1 MRVSEA
7 RDRLLRSALALRRRS
22 YTCNICGEASYRPL
36 GQLEREVPSCE
47 SCGAPPRLRS
57 VIHALSLG
65 LFGESLLISQ
75 FPERRDL
82 RGVGLSDWEGYAA
95 RLPAKLDYTNTF
107 LHRDPRLDIVAPDPD
122 LVGTLDFLIASE
134 VFEHVDRPVERAF
147 ENAHRLLKAG
157 GVFVLTVPYGF
168 MDATV
173 EHFPPLSDY
182 SLMEQDGQSVLVGT
196 RRDGREVEYRDLV
209 FHGGDGA
216 TLEMRQFA
224 LDPLLRHLSAAGF
237 DNLRVLDDEPRYGV
251 VWPEP
256 WSRPILATA

>member
-1 MRVSEA
+1 MSVFESGNR
-7 RDRLLRSALALRRRS
+7 RLRSVLGLRRCS
-22 YTCNICGEASYRPL
+22 YTCNICGQPSYRPL
-36 GQLEREVPSCE
+36 AQLEREVPSCE

-65 LFGESLLISQ
+65 LFGESLPISQ

-95 RLPAKLDYTNTF
+95 RLPAKFDYTNTF
-107 LHRDPRLDIVAPDPD
+107 LHMQPRLDIVAPDPD
-122 LVGTLDFLIASE
+122 LLGALDFLIASE
-134 VFEHVDRPVERAF
+134 VFEHVDRPVEQAF
-147 ENAHRLLKAG
+147 ENAHRLLKPG
-157 GVFVLTVPYGF
+157 GLLVLTVPYGF
-168 MDATV
+168 AEATV
-173 EHFPPLSDY
+173 EHFPELREY
-182 SLMEQDGQSVLVGT
+182 SVADGGGDSVLVGRT
-196 RRDGREVEYRDLV
+196 PDGGRVEYRDLV

-237 DNLRVLDDEPRYGV
+237 DDLRVLGDEPLYGV